1 MKPNEIIKTIMKT
14 KGFSNKTLAD
24 KLNKSTASA
33 VSNPL
38 LRPKGMR
45 IDTFAEMVDA
55 VGYKIL
61 IVPQEVQHNYYEVTI
76 DTKRGKT
83 DE

>member
-38 LRPKGMR
+38 FRPKGMR
-45 IDTFAEMVDA
+45 IDTFVEMVNA

-61 IVPQEVQHNYYEVTI
+61 VVPQEVQHNYYEVTME
-76 DTKRGKT
+76 KT